1 MNGKWKLW
9 TYPVMDIKAA
19 QAELERMDR
28 MGWHLNKVYLGFLAR
43 FVPAEAHSSWWVD
56 WSDQTCWE
64 KEDYVQ
70 LCADAGWTLVQ
81 QTGYMSIYRAIPG
94 TLPIQTDGA
103 EEYRRFRHEVYRRM
117 WKGWL
122 LAAVLLALLGV
133 LLLPGLSAY
142 ETPRDALRQLVLYSF
157 SYSIFL
163 VLDLAL
169 LPLAL
174 LGGVVWLVR
183 FVRCQRRW
191 RRAAQEDQPLP
202 VPSRRSAEAMKT
214 LAFLGYAYWWIG
226 WAAYLKNLTDQ
237 LGIFLICL
245 GIAYFWSE
253 SRRDRW
259 EKDTKRKRKEQ
270 TGQRNLLI
278 LLLGGLVIWGCGM
291 AVRPFTPPLPEAV
304 AAADSQYNR
313 TEEKAILL
321 SSGSWQEYRDHELW
335 REVTTWNARLTWL
348 ADLAQEEAAAGLEP
362 MEAGL
367 WRSERARDPEYE
379 DRWNQTLV
387 LRQGNQILRVTC
399 STTTP
404 LDEAGERALLDAMQE
419 TLTGERSEEE

>member
-1 MNGKWKLW
+1 MSGKWKLW

-28 MGWHLNKVYLGFLAR
+28 MGWHLNKVYLGFLAH
-43 FVPAEAHSSWWVD
+43 FVPTEEHSSWWVD
-56 WSDQTCWE
+56 WSDQTRWE

-103 EEYRRFRHEVYRRM
+103 EEYRRFRREVYRRM

-122 LAAVLLALLGV
+122 LAAVLLALLGA
-133 LLLPGLSAY
+133 LLIPELSAH
-142 ETPRDALRQLVLYSF
+142 ETPGDALRQLVLYSF
-157 SYSIFL
+157 SSSIFL

-191 RRAAQEDQPLP
+191 RRAVQEDQPLS
-202 VPSRRSAEAMKT
+202 VPSRHSAEAMKT
-214 LAFLGYAYWWIG
+214 LVFLGYAYWWIG

-237 LGIFLICL
+237 LGVFLICL

-304 AAADSQYNR
+304 AAEDSQYNR

-335 REVTTWNARLTWL
+335 REVTCWNARLTWL

-367 WRSERARDPEYE
+367 WRSERTQDPEYE

>member
-56 WSDQTCWE
+56 WSDQTRWE

-81 QTGYMSIYRAIPG
+81 QTGYMSIYRANPG

-103 EEYRRFRHEVYRRM
+103 EEYRRFRREVYRRM

-122 LAAVLLALLGV
+122 LAAVLLALLGA
-133 LLLPGLSAY
+133 LLLPELSAY

-183 FVRCQRRW
+183 LVRCQRQW

-291 AVRPFTPPLPEAV
+291 AVRPFAPPLPEAV
-304 AAADSQYNR
+304 AAEDSQYNR

-321 SSGSWQEYRDHELW
+321 SSGSWQEYSDHELW

-348 ADLAQEEAAAGLEP
+348 ADLVQEEAAAGLEP

-367 WRSERARDPEYE
+367 WRSERIRDPEYE
-379 DRWNQTLV
+379 DRWNQTLI

-399 STTTP
+399 STTAP
-404 LDEAGERALLDAMQE
+404 LDEAGEQALLDGMQK
-419 TLTGERSEEE
+419 TLSVERSEEE